1 MPESGTAKA
10 TPLPRL
16 SALMPTL
23 FQTLRPTFDGDA
35 PLIMAGSIF
44 LMNDVHIVPMVTG
57 PRPKSFLD
65 PHPKLQGAF
74 GGYALL
80 KKIAESAPKDYYNL
94 LWSPGRYCVTK
105 IGTCQFEDSLDVLLW
120 LFESTRFGN
129 ARVDRSGGF
138 VLISLADIVELLRNG
153 SLESCMSASEVGSA
167 IIRISPDAS
176 IKEAIDKML
185 AHRVRRL
192 FIDGQGPAFVS
203 DRSIISFM
211 FSGERIYLVRNNPKQ
226 WIDAKVSDTKF
237 GEAPTI
243 AAGEPLAGAAR
254 VFGIQP
260 DACLM
265 TDDGKVVSRWDMVM
279 KPWKAGVLALG
290 ADGPS
295 HP

>member
-16 SALMPTL
+16 SVLMPNL

-57 PRPKSFLD
+57 P
-65 PHPKLQGAF
+65 HPKLQGAF

-80 KKIAESAPKDYYNL
+80 KKIAESTPKDYYNL
-94 LWSPGRYCVTK
+94 LWSPGRYCVVK
-105 IGTCQFEDSLDVLLW
+105 IGTCRFEDSLDTLLR
-120 LFESTRFGN
+120 LFEATRFGN

-138 VLISLADIVELLRNG
+138 ILISLADIVELLRNG
-153 SLESCMSASEVGSA
+153 SLESGMSASEVGSA
-167 IIRISPDAS
+167 IIRISPNAS
-176 IKEAIDKML
+176 MKEAIDKML

-192 FIDGQGPAFVS
+192 FIDGQGSAFVS

-211 FSGERIYLVRNNPKQ
+211 FSGERIYLVRNNSEQ

-237 GEAPTI
+237 GVAPTI
-243 AAGEPLAGAAR
+243 AAGEPLPGAAR

-260 DACLM
+260 DACLL
-265 TDDGKVVSRWDMVM
+265 TDDDKVVSRWDMIM
-279 KPWKAGVLALG
+279 KPWKAGDLAPRA
-290 ADGPS
+290 ADSHRSPS
-295 HP
+295 